1 MKETLQPCFPEE
13 IINFCLFQIRAS
25 VLSSAESIVL
35 SGVNQNAHI
44 HPNAPE
50 YSFQFLRVPRDP
62 QEVSCCKRS
71 PLLRLQLKLLF
82 VVFGLEA

>member
-1 MKETLQPCFPEE
+1 MLCE
-13 IINFCLFQIRAS
+13 
-25 VLSSAESIVL
+25 
-35 SGVNQNAHI
+35 VNQNAHI

-50 YSFQFLRVPRDP
+50 YSFQFLKVPRDP